1 MSEAGDAEDGGDD
14 TTGAGPEPGDRIP
27 RLPMFPLNAV
37 VFPGLTVPLRV
48 FEDRYRA
55 LVAHLEAIPDP
66 AERVFGSVAIR
77 EGYEVG
83 ARGNQSLHRVGCR
96 LQLTDVEENEDG
108 TYDVVAVCRD
118 RIRLDAL
125 DPSGTF
131 PVGDVVVLADDTDAD
146 GEVAETTDALFVA
159 YQSVV
164 AELGGNVVA
173 GVMPQ
178 DPTYRSWAMSAV
190 APLPLPDQQRLLET
204 DGTTERLELLSHL
217 FASEL
222 RAMNVIP
229 SLPATR
235 LNRTGWSPN

>member
-1 MSEAGDAEDGGDD
+1 MSEAGDDAQHTDG
-14 TTGAGPEPGDRIP
+14 PGEGSL

-55 LVAHLEAIPDP
+55 LVEHLQALPDP
-66 AERVFGSVAIR
+66 AERLFGSVAIR

-96 LQLTDVEENEDG
+96 LQLTDVEANDDG

-118 RIRLDAL
+118 RIRLDSL

-131 PVGDVVVLADDTDAD
+131 PVGEVVVLPDDPAPP
-146 GEVAETTDALFVA
+146 GGHVAETTDALFVA
-159 YQSVV
+159 YQAVV
-164 AELGGNVVA
+164 AELGGSVVS
-173 GVMPQ
+173 GTLPQ
-178 DPTYRSWAMSAV
+178 DPAFRSWAMSAV
-190 APLPLPDQQRLLET
+190 APLTLSDQQRLLET
-204 DGTTERLELLSHL
+204 ETAADRLELLGEL
-217 FASEL
+217 FAEEL
-222 RAMNVIP
+222 RAINVIP